1 MSRKTRKL
9 MWSVPLIAAVAV
21 IGALAAFMTLTPN
34 DASAQNVGIPPG
46 QPTNLT
52 VVPYADTIPEEEL
65 LLTWTEPTDGGSVR
79 QYRIDI
85 SHNGGYTWVALES
98 DFRNNS
104 YTHAG
109 LDASTTLHYRVFAV
123 NQHGVSPVSNVGS
136 GTTDDSTV
144 PDRPTNLTATVGSSS
159 GDVEATSAGDLT
171 ITLRWDAPIN
181 PPGAPVKSY
190 TVEYSEDGSRWDPVP
205 DVKKPGQMHTGLS
218 AGQPYQYR
226 VAAVNSVGQ
235 SGWSSTYTDE
245 TLPAV
250 IPEPP
255 SISGFEPGVVPEE
268 VNVWLFW
275 EPATTRW
282 ATR

>member
-109 LDASTTLHYRVFAV
+109 LEASTTLHYRVFAV
-123 NQHGVSPVSNVGS
+123 NQHGVSPVSNVGG

-144 PDRPTNLTATVGSSS
+144 PDRPNNLTATVGSSS
-159 GDVEATSAGDLT
+159 GDHEATSTGDLT
-171 ITLRWDAPIN
+171 ITPHMECADQS
-181 PPGAPVKSY
+181 PGRAGQELYGRVFRRRLPLGP
-190 TVEYSEDGSRWDPVP
+190 GSRREETEREAHWPVCRTAVPVP
-205 DVKKPGQMHTGLS
+205 SGRGQL
-218 AGQPYQYR
+218 R
-226 VAAVNSVGQ
+226 R
-235 SGWSSTYTDE
+235 
-245 TLPAV
+245 
-250 IPEPP
+250 PERL
-255 SISGFEPGVVPEE
+255 V
-268 VNVWLFW
+268 LH
-275 EPATTRW
+275 RH
-282 ATR
+282 R